1 MYEVKSPNLPES
13 QQQQSSLNNN
23 FFSIFNLNKSEKGSH
38 LMGGKRKKLIRT
50 GRKDR
55 APPFKFKNIKDYF
68 KESPK
73 TDLETSSDRPNDP
86 ED

>member
-1 MYEVKSPNLPES
+1 
-13 QQQQSSLNNN
+13 
-23 FFSIFNLNKSEKGSH
+23 
-38 LMGGKRKKLIRT
+38 MGGKRKKLIRT
-50 GRKDR
+50 GKKDR

-86 ED
+86 EDCDEICRKI